1 VPLEL
6 SIFTRGDELK
16 MAESRP
22 FTVESF
28 YKLVDEGKVM
38 AAKCN
43 NCGNMLLPPR
53 PACTKCFSKDLQ
65 WTQLNNSGKLL
76 AYTVIHVAPK
86 QFEAEAPY
94 PVGIVKLDKGLQLL
108 GRIRGIESSQLK
120 IGMELSIDFEK
131 TSNQPNTL
139 ITWPPWPRYYFRPK
153 T

>member
-1 VPLEL
+1 MNREM
-6 SIFTRGDELK
+6 TETGT
-16 MAESRP
+16 RP
-22 FTVESF
+22 FTIESF
-28 YKLVDEGKVM
+28 YKFVEEGKVM

-43 NCGNMLLPPR
+43 KCGAMFLPPR

-65 WTQLNNSGKLL
+65 WMQLSSNGVLL
-76 AYTVIHVAPK
+76 TYTVIHVAPK

-108 GRIRGIESSQLK
+108 GRIRGVEPNQLK

-131 TSNQPNTL
+131 PSNQPATQA
-139 ITWPPWPRYYFRPK
+139 TWPPWPRYYFKPK